1 VNRIA
6 RRHLW
11 TAAVCALLFLARGAL
26 AAQGEDIAVIA
37 HPDLPE
43 DDLSL
48 GQIRNV
54 FLGERQ
60 YWKPSLRV
68 TLLIRAPVAREREVV
83 LKKIYRMNE
92 GQFRQY
98 WIAKVFRADTVS
110 GPKIVYSNAMATQ
123 LVAAI
128 PGSITFVA
136 ASQVPAGAKVL
147 KIDGLLPGQDEYA
160 LR

>member
-1 VNRIA
+1 M
-6 RRHLW
+6 
-11 TAAVCALLFLARGAL
+11 
-26 AAQGEDIAVIA
+26 
-37 HPDLPE
+37 
-43 DDLSL
+43 
-48 GQIRNV
+48 
-54 FLGERQ
+54 
-60 YWKPSLRV
+60 
-68 TLLIRAPVAREREVV
+68 AREREVV

-128 PGSITFVA
+128 PGSVAFVA